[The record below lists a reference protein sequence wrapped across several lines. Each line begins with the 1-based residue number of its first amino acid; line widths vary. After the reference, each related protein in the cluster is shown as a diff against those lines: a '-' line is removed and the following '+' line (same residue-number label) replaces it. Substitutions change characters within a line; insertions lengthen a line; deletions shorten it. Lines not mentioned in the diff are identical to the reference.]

1 MEFGMQF
8 FPDVGPKQK
17 SGAQY
22 FDECLR
28 LTEYAD
34 TYGYTHV
41 RTVEH
46 YFHPYGGY
54 SPNPIVF
61 LSALSQRTKK
71 ARIVTGAV
79 LPVFNNP
86 LKLAGEIAMLD
97 AISGGR
103 TEIGFARA
111 FLPHEYE
118 CFGISLD
125 ESVSQFD
132 EGMEQVEIL
141 LEKEN
146 ASHEGRFHS
155 FKNVTSYPRPTQ
167 TPRPKF
173 WTAAFT
179 TPKSLEKAGRIGNY
193 IMAIPIGGSQMAD
206 LIGTYRDAWKSAGHE
221 GSGRVML
228 AFHMFCHED
237 EKEAARIARDPL
249 NRYLKSLVD
258 AAKDWV
264 EGTSSNNYRGYDKMI
279 EMLDRETFELQV
291 EKGAA
296 WVGTPDQLVEQ
307 IRAYDADIGGFDD
320 ASLQV
325 NFNDMAFDDAER
337 SVKLF
342 GEKVIPAFAEAKAA
356 AE

>member
-1 MEFGMQF
+1 MEFGLQY
-8 FPDVGPKQK
+8 FPCVGPDQK

-28 LTEYAD
+28 LTEFAD
-34 TYGYTHV
+34 VYGYTHI

-61 LSALSQRTKK
+61 LSALSQRTKN

-86 LKLAGEIAMLD
+86 LKLAGEIGMLD

-103 TEIGFARA
+103 AEIGFARA

-118 CFGISLD
+118 RFNIDLD
-125 ESVSQFD
+125 ESVSRFD
-132 EGMEQVEIL
+132 EGMEQIHL
-141 LEKEN
+141 LLTQEN
-146 ASHEGRFHS
+146 VSHDGQFHS
-155 FKNVTSYPRPTQ
+155 FKDVTSLPRPTQ
-167 TPRPKF
+167 QPRPKF

-179 TPKSLEKAGRIGNY
+179 TPESFEKAGRVGNY
-193 IMAIPIGGSQMAD
+193 IMAIPIGGSHMAE
-206 LIGTYRDAWKSAGHE
+206 LIGIYREAWKSAGHE
-221 GSGRVML
+221 GNGRIML
-228 AFHMFCHED
+228 AFHMYCHED
-237 EKEAARIARDPL
+237 AEEAARIARDPI

-258 AAKDWV
+258 SAKDWV
-264 EGTSSNNYRGYDKMI
+264 SGAASDNYKGYGKMI
-279 EMLDRETFELQV
+279 EALDRETFESQV

-296 WVGTPDQLVEQ
+296 WVGTPDALAEQ
-307 IRAYDADIGGFDD
+307 IRAYDEEIGGFDD
-320 ASLQV
+320 ASMQV
-325 NFNDMAFDDAER
+325 NFNDLSYDDAER

-342 GEKVIPAFAEAKAA
+342 GEKVMPVFKSG
-356 AE
+356 